1 MEENY
6 VIISF
11 ICSRTTI
18 YVLINIIDMLIFCC
32 YLALAS
38 RLEQIQINIFLQQK
52 NNKKKK
58 ICHKICNINNFY
70 RL

>member
-38 RLEQIQINIFLQQK
+38 RLEQINKLFATNQK
-52 NNKKKK
+52 PKS
-58 ICHKICNINNFY
+58 CHKICNINNFY

>member
-1 MEENY
+1 MGENY

-18 YVLINIIDMLIFCC
+18 YVLINIIDMLIFRC

-38 RLEQIQINIFLQQK
+38 RLEQINKLLATKKSK
-52 NNKKKK
+52 N
-58 ICHKICNINNFY
+58 
-70 RL
+70 LPQDL